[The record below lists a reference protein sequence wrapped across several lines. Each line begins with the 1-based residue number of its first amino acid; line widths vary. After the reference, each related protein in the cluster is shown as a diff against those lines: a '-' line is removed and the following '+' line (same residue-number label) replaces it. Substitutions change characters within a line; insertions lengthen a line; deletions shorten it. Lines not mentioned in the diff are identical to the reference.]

1 MTWDY
6 FVPFSIAALHFWGF
20 GAFAAWRG
28 RKPYVVGG
36 LTLIGLVIFFCFI
49 VGMWISLERPP
60 MRTMGETRLWYSF
73 FLPLAVD
80 TQFQFYSVTGIYLHQ
95 YLQTGNT

>member
-28 RKPYVVGG
+28 RKPYVYCGNVDFSGASAYADHG
-36 LTLIGLVIFFCFI
+36 RDAPVVLFLSSTGRTHHIQP
-49 VGMWISLERPP
+49 LE
-60 MRTMGETRLWYSF
+60 
-73 FLPLAVD
+73 V
-80 TQFQFYSVTGIYLHQ
+80 
-95 YLQTGNT
+95 

>member
-28 RKPYVVGG
+28 RNRMLLAG
-36 LTLIGLVIFFCFI
+36 L
-49 VGMWISLERPP
+49 P
-60 MRTMGETRLWYSF
+60 
-73 FLPLAVD
+73 
-80 TQFQFYSVTGIYLHQ
+80 
-95 YLQTGNT
+95 

>member
-28 RKPYVVGG
+28 RKP
-36 LTLIGLVIFFCFI
+36 
-49 VGMWISLERPP
+49 
-60 MRTMGETRLWYSF
+60 
-73 FLPLAVD
+73 
-80 TQFQFYSVTGIYLHQ
+80 
-95 YLQTGNT
+95 

>member
-28 RKPYVVGG
+28 RKPYVAYLDRACYLLLLYCGNMDFPGTSAYADDGRDAPVVLFLSSTGR
-36 LTLIGLVIFFCFI
+36 THHIQ
-49 VGMWISLERPP
+49 SLE
-60 MRTMGETRLWYSF
+60 
-73 FLPLAVD
+73 V
-80 TQFQFYSVTGIYLHQ
+80 
-95 YLQTGNT
+95 

>member
-36 LTLIGLVIFFCFI
+36 LILLFEGL
-49 VGMWISLERPP
+49 L
-60 MRTMGETRLWYSF
+60 
-73 FLPLAVD
+73 
-80 TQFQFYSVTGIYLHQ
+80 QFALHF
-95 YLQTGNT
+95 

>member
-28 RKPYVVGG
+28 RNRM
-36 LTLIGLVIFFCFI
+36 LLAD
-49 VGMWISLERPP
+49 
-60 MRTMGETRLWYSF
+60 
-73 FLPLAVD
+73 LP
-80 TQFQFYSVTGIYLHQ
+80 
-95 YLQTGNT
+95 